1 MELYPETLKVLR
13 NLLEKSHNTH
23 WVNWIN
29 EDIEQ
34 WNKFKKTK
42 HHLSAYGGMGSIN
55 DLWVG
60 GNDLIGIW
68 ENEIFDNCKS
78 LAYTLAQKK
87 GIGGSELVSFVKN
100 PNGKEIQG
108 WRCLECGYS
117 EISKNG
123 IESYIANKFVPHILK
138 EKIEKGELTSISK
151 IKELRNL
158 EKVVIKRN
166 ELISTIKKSEI
177 KLTEKTDKWKKPC
190 PSCNS
195 ENKAVYRWNF
205 IENSEIK
212 EIIPSENNLKTKN
225 EKKTLPNTV
234 YKKLLAFVNL
244 RKS

>member
-1 MELYPETLKVLR
+1 MELYPEILKVLR

-60 GNDLIGIW
+60 GNDLNGIW
-68 ENEIFDNCKS
+68 ENEIFENSKS
-78 LAYTLAQKK
+78 LAYILAQKK
-87 GIGGSELVSFVKN
+87 GIGNSELVRISRN
-100 PNGKEIQG
+100 TNGKEIEG

-138 EKIEKGELTSISK
+138 EKIENEELATISK
-151 IKELRNL
+151 IEELQSL
-158 EKVVIKRN
+158 EQVVINRN
-166 ELISTIKKSEI
+166 KIISTIKKSEI
-177 KLTEKTDKWKKPC
+177 ELTEKTDKWSEPC
-190 PSCNS
+190 PSCKS

-205 IENSEIK
+205 IENSELK
-212 EIIPSENNLKTKN
+212 QIIPSGNNLKIKN

-234 YKKLLAFVNL
+234 YKKLLNL
-244 RKS
+244 VLNQK